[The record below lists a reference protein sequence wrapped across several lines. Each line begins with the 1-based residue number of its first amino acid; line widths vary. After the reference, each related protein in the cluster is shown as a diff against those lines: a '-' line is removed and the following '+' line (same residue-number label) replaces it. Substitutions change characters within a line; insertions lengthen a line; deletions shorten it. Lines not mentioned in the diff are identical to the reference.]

1 MALCERCI
9 DELMKFLKYIWDKV
23 QAITAKDLFC
33 FITVISIVLLACWVS
48 LVFFDVEEWLKH
60 IVKTW
65 IEPVPVVRSVMA
77 LYVISIIVS
86 ITYIWKHCT
95 HKVHLTIY
103 SWCVLAVLVGV
114 YSYYR
119 FSNASP
125 FVFYGPKYF
134 CWADIIYVFAALLV
148 GCDIS
153 FIVRQYRLSQK
164 ESQENSII
172 VRDDAISNECDDL
185 FGFSDII
192 KEVQLQIDA
201 VDVSQRA
208 FSIGV
213 TGEWGIG
220 KSSFINLF
228 AKQAKANA
236 QIVVHFFPRNAK
248 KTESIQE
255 EFFTALTAEL
265 RKYSYNINHV
275 INKYAYALKF
285 DSSVKWIYYIIDCFS
300 HWTAASEKE
309 QINEM
314 IRSTG
319 KKIYVFIEDLDRL
332 TGPEILE
339 VLKLIDANGNF
350 CNTIFMS
357 AYDKTYVN
365 DVLQKII
372 GFDGSKSE
380 FTNKYFQYELP
391 IAIQL
396 QSVLSQYLD
405 KYLFQ
410 YAIDTVTEPFIKHNI
425 RQEWTLV
432 CIKLLS
438 HLTTLRQIKRF
449 VNYFRIEYR
458 TAWSR
463 VDFGDFAIVSLIRFL
478 DIATYNRLLKKELIQ
493 FEGTTIFSD
502 HSQYTLREQYKQKVE
517 LSTIPSCAQLLDY
530 LFGQQQGERQFDDV
544 YNRIFRA
551 ESFYNYFYKQTNKI
565 YYDDLRRMISATT
578 LSEAIGVMDDY
589 QTRYNSA
596 EGSIREYLTLMTPR
610 MIRNIDELR
619 RYIGLLI
626 YSLEKIESTYL
637 SMKIQEMLSVD
648 TRKKFSKI
656 VSEREYVDVAMSALD
671 DVMECAPYILCVI
684 MRSRLN
690 DRIKSMHKESESMIE
705 SEIKDEQL
713 IIDAQQKYDAF
724 VGTDAWEAKKSI
736 ALASWIPGEN
746 KKYYAVRRKH
756 LSDMLFRYPDNYAAG
771 ILDIQA
777 PQYDQTYTLIEAPQ
791 YNTIIGVIGDNKRVD
806 KWIRRIKNANYRYI
820 MSAMRVAIEEGN
832 NPIIR
837 IEKYIKNNREDI
849 ELIVKEIKREQQ
861 RKKSKKEKA

>member
-1 MALCERCI
+1 MNFI
-9 DELMKFLKYIWDKV
+9 KYIWDKV

-33 FITVISIVLLACWVS
+33 FITVVSIVLLACWVGF
-48 LVFFDVEEWLKH
+48 VFVDVEVWFMH
-60 IVKTW
+60 VVKTW
-65 IEPVPVVRSVMA
+65 IEPIPMVRSVMA
-77 LYVISIIVS
+77 LYVIFLIVS
-86 ITYIWKHCT
+86 IIYIWKHCT
-95 HKVHLTIY
+95 HKVHLSVY
-103 SWCVLAVLVGV
+103 SWCVLGVLVGV

-125 FVFYGPKYF
+125 FEFYGTEYLY
-134 CWADIIYVFAALLV
+134 WTDIIYVFAALLV
-148 GCDIS
+148 GCNIS
-153 FIVRQYRLSQK
+153 YIVQQYRLSQK
-164 ESQENSII
+164 KSQENSII
-172 VRDDAISNECDDL
+172 VRDDAISDEHDDL

-236 QIVVHFFPRNAK
+236 QIVVHFSPRNAK
-248 KTESIQE
+248 KTELIQE

-265 RKYSYNINHV
+265 RKYSYNIHHV
-275 INKYAYALKF
+275 INKYAYALKC
-285 DSSVKWIYYIIDCFS
+285 DSSVKWIYHIIDCFS

-314 IRSTG
+314 IRSAG

-396 QSVLSQYLD
+396 QSVLSKYLD

-410 YAIDTVTEPFIKHNI
+410 YAIDTVTEPFIKYNI
-425 RQEWTLV
+425 RQEWTIV
-432 CIKLLS
+432 STKLLS
-438 HLTTLRQIKRF
+438 NMTTLRQIKRF

-478 DIATYNRLLKKELIQ
+478 DIATYNRLLRREFIQ
-493 FEGTTIFSD
+493 FGGTTIFSD
-502 HSQYTLREQYKQKVE
+502 HSLYTLREKYKEKADD
-517 LSTIPSCAQLLDY
+517 SIIPNCAQLLDY
-530 LFGQQQGERQFDDV
+530 LFGQQQGDRQFDDV
-544 YNRIFRA
+544 YNRIFRV
-551 ESFYNYFYKQTNKI
+551 ESFYNYFYIQTDKI
-565 YYDDLRRMISATT
+565 YYDDLRRMLSATS
-578 LSEAIGVMDDY
+578 LSEATTVMDDY
-589 QTRYNSA
+589 QTRYYSA
-596 EGSIREYLTLMTPR
+596 ESSIREFLTLMTPR
-610 MIRNIDELR
+610 MVRNKDELR

-626 YSLEKIESTYL
+626 YASEKIESAYL
-637 SMKIQEMLSVD
+637 SVKIHEMLSTD
-648 TRKKFSKI
+648 TVNNFSNI
-656 VSEREYVDVAMSALD
+656 VSEKEYVGVAMSALD
-671 DVMECAPYILCVI
+671 DVIECAPYILGSI
-684 MRSRLN
+684 MKSRLN
-690 DRIKSMHKESESMIE
+690 DRIKSMHKENESMIE
-705 SEIKDEQL
+705 KEMKDEQL
-713 IIDAQQKYDAF
+713 IIDAQQKYDTL

-746 KKYYAVRRKH
+746 KNYYAIRRKH
-756 LSDMLFRYPDNYAAG
+756 LADMLFRYPDNYAAG
-771 ILDIQA
+771 ILDIQT

-791 YNTIIGVIGDNKRVD
+791 YNTIIGIIGGNKRVD
-806 KWIRRIKNANYRYI
+806 KWIRRIKNANYKYI
-820 MSAMRVAIEEGN
+820 MLTLRVAIEEGN

-837 IEKYIKNNREDI
+837 IGKYIKNNKENI
-849 ELIVKEIKREQQ
+849 ELIVKEIKREQ
-861 RKKSKKEKA
+861 RRRKSKKENA

>member
-1 MALCERCI
+1 M
-9 DELMKFLKYIWDKV
+9 
-23 QAITAKDLFC
+23 
-33 FITVISIVLLACWVS
+33 LLACRIG
-48 LVFFDVEEWLKH
+48 LVFVDIEEWLKH

-65 IEPVPVVRSVMA
+65 IAPVPVVCSVIA
-77 LYVISIIVS
+77 INVISLIVS
-86 ITYIWKHCT
+86 VIYIWEHCT
-95 HKVHLTIY
+95 KKVHLSIY
-103 SWCVLAVLVGV
+103 LWCVLAALVGV

-119 FSNASP
+119 FASASP
-125 FVFYGPKYF
+125 FEFYGTKYF
-134 CWADIIYVFAALLV
+134 CWTDIFYVFAAILV

-153 FIVRQYRLSQK
+153 YIVRQYRLSQE
-164 ESQENSII
+164 ESQTNSII
-172 VRDDAISNECDDL
+172 VRDDAICNENDDL

-208 FSIGV
+208 FSIGI

-228 AKQAKANA
+228 AKQEKANA
-236 QIVVHFFPRNAK
+236 QIVVHFSPRNAK
-248 KTESIQE
+248 KTELIQE
-255 EFFTALTAEL
+255 EFFAALTAEL
-265 RKYSYNINHV
+265 RKYSFNIHHI

-285 DSSVKWIYYIIDCFS
+285 DSSVKWIYHIIDCFS

-332 TGPEILE
+332 TGFEILE

-350 CNTIFMS
+350 CNTIFIS

-396 QSVLSQYLD
+396 QSVLSQYIDTHL
-405 KYLFQ
+405 YQ
-410 YAIDTVTEPFIKHNI
+410 YAIDIVSEPFIKYNI
-425 RQEWTLV
+425 KQEWILV
-432 CIKLLS
+432 RRLLLS
-438 HLTTLRQIKRF
+438 HFNTLRQIKRY

-458 TAWSR
+458 TVWSR

-478 DIATYNRLLKKELIQ
+478 DIATYNRLLKGEYIQ
-493 FEGTTIFSD
+493 YGGSPIFSD
-502 HSQYTLREQYKQKVE
+502 QSQYVLRKQYKDNAA
-517 LSTIPSCAQLLDY
+517 LSIIPNYAQLLDY

-551 ESFYNYFYKQTNKI
+551 ESFYNYFYKQTDKI

-578 LSEAIGVMDDY
+578 LPEAIGIMDDY
-589 QTRYNSA
+589 QTRYYSA
-596 EGSIREYLTLMTPR
+596 KDSIREYFTLMTPR
-610 MIRNIDELR
+610 MIRSKDELR
-619 RYIGLLI
+619 RFIDLLI
-626 YSLEKIESTYL
+626 YASEKIESINL
-637 SMKIQEMLSVD
+637 DIKIREMLSAD
-648 TRKKFSKI
+648 TGESFSRI
-656 VSEREYVDVAMSALD
+656 VSESEYRNVVMAALNDVT
-671 DVMECAPYILCVI
+671 EYAPYSLGVLI
-684 MRSRLN
+684 RSRLN
-690 DRIKSMHKESESMIE
+690 DRIKSMRKENESMIE
-705 SEIKDEQL
+705 SEIKDAQL
-713 IIDAQQKYDAF
+713 IIDAHQKYDTL

-736 ALASWIPGEN
+736 ALARWIPGED

-756 LSDMLFRYPDNYAAG
+756 LSDMLFLYPDNFAAG
-771 ILDIQA
+771 ILDIQTS
-777 PQYDQTYTLIEAPQ
+777 QYNQTYTLIEAPQ
-791 YNTIIGVIGDNKRVD
+791 YNIIIDVIGDKKHVD

-837 IEKYIKNNREDI
+837 IEEYIKNAQEHI
-849 ELIVKEIKREQQ
+849 ELIVKAIKREQR
-861 RKKSKKEKA
+861 RKKSKKEKG